1 MSRLLRIILLAALT
15 VSPLGAAVSAADTPA
30 KPKTFAV
37 LVGIGGFQDSAIQ
50 ARPTA
55 ENDAKALYD
64 LFVSSK
70 YMGVDKGNIRII
82 LGTGDASRDS
92 KAATKDNIRQ
102 AFKWVA
108 DNAGKND
115 LVIFGLFGRGAPVGD
130 RTCLFLPDS
139 TVKDR
144 AKDALQ
150 AADIEPEIAKVKSE
164 KILTLVDIDYK
175 GFVVGKQSLAEPNI
189 LDMVKVFV
197 GQEDA
202 EEHKLPPGRII
213 FLASNSVAR
222 HIDNSDHGIF
232 AKAVLDALQGKADTD
247 GYEPDGVVTV
257 DELQKYL
264 DTQVIAQARILGKS
278 REEKEQ
284 TPLVWGTRSNRFVLT
299 RNPAVAPKIE
309 TELAS
314 LAKLDLPKDVVE
326 EGTRLISRMPKLKA
340 LQELRKDFVKLAD
353 GKLKPAE
360 FLEARKKI
368 QAAMK
373 LDKED
378 AETFARKTLFGLEK
392 VQRRYVKDLNL
403 GEMVQWAVK
412 GVYQGL
418 EEKVPDDIQDQ
429 LKGAKGLRRGQ
440 LADLLADARERLGKR
455 EDLEKNKDVDLA
467 MKRMMF
473 HLDPYTVYYDEE
485 AIAQMQSQMTG
496 RFTGIGVQIRR
507 DMVRDG
513 LLVVSPIIGSPAYK
527 AGLKA
532 GDLITEIVRPV
543 DAKGNKIDPPEVI
556 STKGMKTDE
565 AVKIILGQPRTKVR
579 VKVEREGHDKPIE
592 FELARAR
599 VDVETVLGVTRKS
612 DDSWD
617 FIIDK
622 DKKIAYIRLTQF
634 SPRSADDMKDAVTK
648 LSKEGVKG
656 LVLDLRFN
664 PGGLLTSAIQISDLF
679 IDDGLIVT
687 IKPRSTVGDESPY
700 GGKAQGSFLNFPM
713 VCMVNGQSASASEI
727 VSACLQDHQRAVILG
742 ERSYGKGSVQDIED
756 FASTNAKIKLT
767 TATFWRPNGKNLNKS
782 STSGKEEDE
791 WGVSPDEGFKV
802 PMSRA
807 DRDALFEH
815 LRDHEVIPNREL
827 KPKEPKAAFKDKQL
841 DAAIDYLRSQIKS
854 SGSSAKKE

>member
-1 MSRLLRIILLAALT
+1 MAQ
-15 VSPLGAAVSAADTPA
+15 AADTPP
-30 KPKTFAV
+30 KPTTFVV
-37 LVGIGGFQDSAIQ
+37 LVGIGGFHDSAIQ

-64 LFVSSK
+64 LFASSK
-70 YMGVDKGNIRII
+70 YMGVDKDHIRIV
-82 LGTGDASRDS
+82 LGTPS
-92 KAATKDNIRQ
+92 KERQ
-102 AFKWVA
+102 SEAPTRESILKAFKWVTEK
-108 DNAGKND
+108 AGKND
-115 LVIFGLFGRGAPVGD
+115 MVIFGLFGRGAPVGD

-144 AKDALQ
+144 SKNALL
-150 AADIEPEIAKVKSE
+150 ASEIEQEIAKLKSE
-164 KILTLVDIDYK
+164 NVLTLVDIDYK
-175 GFVVGKQSLAEPNI
+175 GFDAGKQSLVEPNI

-202 EEHKLPPGRII
+202 EEHQLPPGRII
-213 FLASNSVAR
+213 FLASNTVAR
-222 HIDNSDHGIF
+222 HLDTPEHGIF
-232 AKAVLDALQGKADTD
+232 AKAVIDALQGKADTE

-257 DELQKYL
+257 EELQKYL
-264 DTQVIAQARILGKS
+264 ETQVIAQARVLGKT

-284 TPLVWGTRSNRFVLT
+284 TPIIWGTRSHHFTLT
-299 RNPAVAPKIE
+299 KNPDVAPKIE
-309 TELAS
+309 AELTN
-314 LAKLDLPKDVVE
+314 LAKIDLPKEVIA
-326 EGTRLISRMPKLKA
+326 EGTKLIAQMPKLKA

-353 GKLKPAE
+353 GQLKPAE
-360 FLEARKKI
+360 FIEARKKI

-403 GEMVQWAVK
+403 GDMVQWAVK
-412 GVYQGL
+412 GMYQGL
-418 EEKVPDDIQDQ
+418 EEKVPSDLQDQ
-429 LKGAKGLRRGQ
+429 LKGAKALRRGQ

-473 HLDPYTVYYDEE
+473 NLDPYSVYYDEE

-513 LLVVSPIIGSPAYK
+513 LLVVSPILGSPAYK

-532 GDLITEIVRPV
+532 GDLITEIIRPV

-556 STKGMKTDE
+556 STKGMKTDD
-565 AVKIILGQPRTKVR
+565 AVRIILGQPRTKVR
-579 VKVEREGHDKPIE
+579 VKVEREGHEKPIE

-599 VDVETVLGVTRKS
+599 VDVETVFGVTRKS

-617 FIIDK
+617 FTIDK
-622 DKKIAYIRLTQF
+622 DRKIAYIRLTQF
-634 SPRSADDMKDAVTK
+634 SPRSAQDMKDAVSRLAK
-648 LSKEGVKG
+648 DGIKG
-656 LVLDLRFN
+656 LILDLRFN
-664 PGGLLTSAIQISDLF
+664 PGGLLTAAIQISDLF

-687 IKPRSTVGDESPY
+687 IKPRSSVGDEVPY
-700 GGKAQGSFLNFPM
+700 GGKAEGSYLNFPM

-756 FASTNAKIKLT
+756 FASTNAKIKMT
-767 TATFWRPNGKNLNKS
+767 TATFWRPNGKNLNKA
-782 STSGKEEDE
+782 STSGKDEDE
-791 WGVSPDEGFKV
+791 WGVTPDEGFKV
-802 PMSRA
+802 PMSRTE
-807 DRDALFEH
+807 RDQLFEH
-815 LRDHEVIPNREL
+815 LRKLEVIPNREL
-827 KPKEPKAAFKDKQL
+827 KPKEQKSEFKDKQL
-841 DAAIDYLRSQIKS
+841 DAALQYLRSQIKS